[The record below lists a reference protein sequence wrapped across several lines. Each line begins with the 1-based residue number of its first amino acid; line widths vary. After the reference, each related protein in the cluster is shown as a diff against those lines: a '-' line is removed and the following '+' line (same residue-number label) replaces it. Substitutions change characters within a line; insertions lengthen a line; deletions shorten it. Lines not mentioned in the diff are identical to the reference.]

1 MERIEVVLEGRDRTQ
16 KAFAEFRKNVE
27 TSVGELRK
35 AKAEIFAYSS
45 SIKNAIQWQQMSAK
59 EYVRATSQLREYDKY
74 VARLTTQI
82 PRNQQEQARWVK
94 AIKEGLNPI
103 QQYIKNF
110 DEIAP
115 LLDNVSRKALD
126 FNNTLIQTTGFV
138 KKGSAYTLTLAGRIR
153 RLAHSF
159 TEMKGPLYKAGRVF
173 NHYLPIFFVGVYA
186 FRNLQ
191 QQLDRL
197 TKSFADFE
205 SQLVVVERTTGMAH
219 ETVSRLGGV
228 MLDLTTIMPA
238 AISELEEVAITAGR
252 LGITG
257 EANITKF
264 TDAVIKMANATVLSA
279 DQAANSMARIAKA
292 MGIPIENVNY
302 LGSMIDRLA
311 NTAAANAE
319 QITTAMK
326 RAAGASKVLGI
337 PAEALAAM
345 ATTLIEAG
353 DEAARTGTRLSRAFT
368 YASIKTAVMARQM
381 GVSVSELRK
390 RMEEDMLA
398 VWLDYL
404 KMLKD
409 TPSKTERLAKAHEVF
424 GMIGSKAII
433 KLANNYDTLVKHI
446 EDAHEDM
453 LTGITLE
460 REFAKALDTTT
471 AKLQMLDNQIEATKI
486 RLGEKL
492 APVTMAMKKITL
504 GFYETLA
511 GPEPKHYGEVI
522 TDVSER
528 VAKLLKGEMD
538 LTEGLRNYHTEL
550 TEQFPDLYARY
561 ELINAIAKTELKEY
575 GILDRLRVFI
585 GLLNEEEKKRYA
597 VYEKLS
603 GITERNIKNWLAQ
616 ADVITKGAASQMYF
630 NDAVYDGT
638 RAFAKYGAI
647 ATRANAVIGS
657 LTKSLIESGLAS
669 DELRETWDE
678 LGDALTKRQSLIK
691 TIVELQSRWGNVTER
706 ISDLEYELNDVME
719 GQLKTIDT
727 LLSANEDLAET
738 YYDLNDAL
746 AYLNG
751 QYPTFQS
758 LTRGVLAVINDTI
771 VPIELLD
778 KGFLK
783 LGDVIPKKYL
793 TPLRALLEQHK
804 KVIDS
809 YQELQA
815 AEMQFGPGSEKV
827 VDARA
832 LFREELN
839 KYISLLGEASPVI
852 TELNAKELE
861 WGLTESKRYTQ
872 LKASAIMTQEELELY
887 KSEIDATADLRNSY
901 DRLKEIRAEITELT
915 GAQNKAEKMWNE
927 TLGESFNTVDA
938 FERVLTKLG
947 ITEEEDRKR
956 YLKRVEEIIKGNE
969 SEEERNKLIIDY
981 IAVISK
987 VTGKEEELENV
998 NARINELRKEG
1009 NKILLENLEFLTSQG
1024 FISGK
1029 VADDMR
1035 LLINAA
1041 TDLGSVTEEDR
1052 KAMNDMVAAFLWMG
1066 AETGDIKGALDSLG
1080 EGIESFGLKLEYTP
1094 EIAEGAMKDVQ
1105 VTIKDSLGNVLVDT
1119 SKWGDEVHE
1128 IISGVPEDVQ
1138 EEFKRIGFRWETVF
1152 GKGKVLELAYTA
1164 PIEDVFRQQ
1173 LVELSEISD
1182 NTKRIAE
1189 RGISKGSMQIGGVVR
1204 ETGLYTLHAGEL
1216 VIPKKAGVSH
1226 VMNINIEH
1234 VSLSPEYSAERF
1246 LKDLEAFRFSATI

>member
-59 EYVRATSQLREYDKY
+59 EYVRATSQLRMYDKY
-74 VARLTTQI
+74 LARLTTQI
-82 PRNQQEQARWVK
+82 PKNQQEQARWVK
-94 AIKEGLNPI
+94 AVKEGLNPI

-115 LLDNVSRKALD
+115 LLDNVSKKALD

-138 KKGSAYTLTLAGRIR
+138 KKGSVYMESLRGRVR
-153 RLAHSF
+153 RLARSF
-159 TEMKGPLYKAGRVF
+159 ADMKGPLYTAGRVF
-173 NHYLPIFFVGVYA
+173 NHYLPIFFVGIYA

-197 TKSFADFE
+197 TKTFADFE

-238 AISELEEVAITAGR
+238 TISELEEVAITAGR

-319 QITTAMK
+319 QITTAMR

-381 GVSVSELRK
+381 GISVSELRK

-433 KLANNYDTLVKHI
+433 KLANNYDTLIKHI

-492 APVTMAMKKITL
+492 APVTMAMKEITL
-504 GFYETLA
+504 GFFEVLA
-511 GPEPKHYGEVI
+511 GPEPKHYGNVI
-522 TDVSER
+522 TDVTEQ
-528 VAKLLKGEMD
+528 VEKLLNGQMNLTGEVEQYSSALKATRM
-538 LTEGLRNYHTEL
+538 EEFHLRTEL
-550 TEQFPDLYARY
+550 VKHLVWGEKELDFWDSLRRKIGIYSEEERDMKKLEDELYAIR
-561 ELINAIAKTELKEY
+561 AKTF
-575 GILDRLRVFI
+575 GQWLR
-585 GLLNEEEKKRYA
+585 
-597 VYEKLS
+597 
-603 GITERNIKNWLAQ
+603 Q
-616 ADVITKGAASQMYF
+616 ADVITEGAASQAFF
-630 NDAVYDGT
+630 NDAMYQGT

-657 LTKSLIESGLAS
+657 LTKSLIESGLAF

-738 YYDLNDAL
+738 YYNLNDAL

-758 LTRGVLAVINDTI
+758 LTRGVLAVIGETI

-793 TPLRALLEQHK
+793 TPLRTLLEQHK

-809 YQELQA
+809 YQELQV

-1009 NKILLENLEFLTSQG
+1009 NKILLENLEFLSSQG

-1041 TDLGSVTEEDR
+1041 TDLGSVTEEDK

-1080 EGIESFGLKLEYTP
+1080 EGIENFGLKLEYTP
-1094 EIAEGAMKDVQ
+1094 EITKGAMKDVQ

-1119 SKWGDEVHE
+1119 SKWGEDVHE

-1138 EEFKRIGFRWETVF
+1138 EEFKRKGFRWETVF

-1189 RGISKGSMQIGGVVR
+1189 RGITKGSMQTGGVVR

-1216 VIPKKAGVSH
+1216 VIPKKAGISH

>member
-1 MERIEVVLEGRDRTQ
+1 LEGRDRTQ

-45 SIKNAIQWQQMSAK
+45 SVKNAIQWQQMSAK
-59 EYVRATSQLREYDKY
+59 EYVRATAQLRKYDDY
-74 VARLTTQI
+74 LRRLTTQI
-82 PRNQQEQARWVK
+82 PKNQQEQARWVK
-94 AIKEGLNPI
+94 SVRQGLSPI

-115 LLDNVSRKALD
+115 LLDKTAQKALD

-138 KKGSAYTLTLAGRIR
+138 KKGSVYVESLRGRVR
-153 RLAHSF
+153 RLARSF
-159 TEMKGPLYKAGRVF
+159 ADMKGPLYTVGRVF
-173 NHYLPIFFVGVYA
+173 NHYLPIFFVGIYA

-197 TKSFADFE
+197 VKSFADFE
-205 SQLVVVERTTGMAH
+205 SQLVVVERTTGMTTQ
-219 ETVSRLGGV
+219 TVSRLGDI
-228 MLDLTTIMPA
+228 MLDLTTIMPSTIA
-238 AISELEEVAITAGR
+238 ELEEVAITAGR

-257 EANITKF
+257 EANIMKF
-264 TDAVIKMANATVLSA
+264 TDAIIKMANATVLSA
-279 DQAANSMARIAKA
+279 DQAANAMARIAKA
-292 MGIPIENVNY
+292 LGIPIENVNY

-326 RAAGASKVLGI
+326 RAAGAAKVLNI

-345 ATTLIEAG
+345 VTTLIEAG

-381 GVSVSELRK
+381 GMSVSELRK

-404 KMLKD
+404 KMLKE

-433 KLANNYDTLVKHI
+433 KLANNYDILVKHM

-460 REFAKALDTTT
+460 REFAKALDTTS
-471 AKLQMLDNQIEATKI
+471 AKLQILDNQIEAAKI

-492 APVTMAMKKITL
+492 APATMAMKEIVLK
-504 GFYETLA
+504 FYETLA
-511 GPEPKHYGEVI
+511 GPEPKHYGETI
-522 TDVSER
+522 TYISSNIE
-528 VAKLLKGEMD
+528 KLLKGQVD
-538 LTEGLRNYHTEL
+538 LTEGTKRYQTVL
-550 TEQFPDLYARY
+550 TEANYVLYDRG
-561 ELINAIAKTELKEY
+561 ELIDTIIPVEW
-575 GILDRLRVFI
+575 
-585 GLLNEEEKKRYA
+585 EEKTLQ
-597 VYEKLS
+597 EKLS
-603 GITERNIKNWLAQ
+603 YLFGERTKKEQNIIETRKKLLNIQADTLGEWLRE
-616 ADVITKGAASQMYF
+616 ADVITKGAASQAFF
-630 NDAVYDGT
+630 NDAIYSGT
-638 RAFAKYGAI
+638 RAFAKYGAV

-738 YYDLNDAL
+738 YYNLNDAL

-793 TPLRALLEQHK
+793 TPLKALLEQHK
-804 KVIDS
+804 RVIDS

-827 VDARA
+827 VNARA

-887 KSEIDATADLRNSY
+887 KEEIDATSDLRNSY
-901 DRLKEIRAEITELT
+901 DRLNMIRAEITELT
-915 GAQNKAEKMWNE
+915 NAQNKAQKMWNE
-927 TLGESFNTVDA
+927 ALGMSSNTTEAFNN
-938 FERVLTKLG
+938 VLDRLG

-969 SEEERNKLIIDY
+969 SEEKRNKLIIDY
-981 IAVISK
+981 IASISK
-987 VTGKEEELENV
+987 VTGKEEELESV

-1009 NKILLENLEFLTSQG
+1009 NRLLLDNLEYLTSQG

-1066 AETGDIKGALDSLG
+1066 AETGDLKGAMDSLAG
-1080 EGIESFGLKLEYTP
+1080 GIENFGLQLEYIPDDAKT
-1094 EIAEGAMKDVQ
+1094 AMDETQ
-1105 VTIKDSLGNVLVDT
+1105 VVIRDSLGNVLVDT
-1119 SKWGDEVHE
+1119 SKWREDVHD

-1138 EEFKRIGFRWETVF
+1138 EEFKRIGFRWEAVF

-1182 NTKRIAE
+1182 NTKKIAE
-1189 RGISKGSMQIGGVVR
+1189 RSISKGSMQTGGIVR

-1234 VSLSPEYSAERF
+1234 VSLSPEYSSERF